1 MLISIVNMFKKQ
13 NLLKNSIKEFNVLE
27 RYMDKRKH

>member
-1 MLISIVNMFKKQ
+1 MLISIVNIFKNQ
-13 NLLKNSIKEFNVLE
+13 NLLKNSIKEFSVLE